1 MTTTPMS
8 RRRKELAL
16 MGARSVFDMT
26 GQRSYEAMRSQLPQ
40 TTPTHPSRLMVR
52 AGRTLTT
59 VQPPRSSR

>member
-1 MTTTPMS
+1 MTTTPTS
-8 RRRKELAL
+8 RRRKGLAM

-26 GQRSYEAMRSQLPQ
+26 GQRSYEAMSSQLPR

-52 AGRTLTT
+52 AGRALTM

>member
-1 MTTTPMS
+1 M
-8 RRRKELAL
+8 